1 MQQVDRRSEHLGW
14 IETAL
19 RAWHPD
25 LPNLALSGQ
34 AHYGPPDCLAFVVV
48 SGVDADQAQRRQI
61 RAEANDLLGRL
72 GYAVEIAPG
81 RDVFDLEPVR
91 PASSHEQLQMLRNLH
106 SACNSGG

>member
-1 MQQVDRRSEHLGW
+1 MTRVVLGSASSGRLRILRSAGIDPL
-14 IETAL
+14 
-19 RAWHPD
+19 
-25 LPNLALSGQ
+25 
-34 AHYGPPDCLAFVVV
+34 VVV